1 MKNFCS
7 VVLVGCPQSAY
18 SVYIKEVITQLVLC
32 TKLDIFGSQWRSER
46 TQTQREWT
54 KPEPGF
60 IQELNTKAVFSH
72 ACRCDLSQSLIK
84 SRWISKWIRICSN
97 HMHSSSQII
106 IRDSVAILI
115 ELLFGLARHYICATF
130 VTFCNYLLVVFDK
143 IPITGVLW
151 KFGTQTLR
159 HGCCLQCHF
168 CGRSLQGKK
177 LTKCCFV
184 WIVVM
189 VGYFFIQPAFVAL
202 CSMAKMLCK
211 CQQ

>member
-1 MKNFCS
+1 MKNFCY
-7 VVLVGCPQSAY
+7 VVLVGCPQYAY

-97 HMHSSSQII
+97 HMHSSSRII

-143 IPITGVLW
+143 IPITGYFENLAH
-151 KFGTQTLR
+151 K
-159 HGCCLQCHF
+159 
-168 CGRSLQGKK
+168 RSVMGAV
-177 LTKCCFV
+177 CNAIFV
-184 WIVVM
+184 GNRCRIKNW
-189 VGYFFIQPAFVAL
+189 QNVAL
-202 CSMAKMLCK
+202 FGLL
-211 CQQ
+211 